1 MRQDEQSETFDQD
14 QLFSSPYPFHCFDM
28 VWCLTWP
35 SFQVFWC
42 RQGWQ
47 HRGGEQ
53 RRQRWCSWRSRR
65 QGQSV
70 LWSQMGLRRGPS
82 WTCLPRPKK
91 GKVNGQK
98 LCFLLV
104 EHSPVMLW
112 EGVHNVQDGR
122 RAGSGSS
129 RRKQPRMYLTKFW
142 IKFWVMFQMIFWLVR
157 LIELCFSWSCLQ
169 VESKGRCILTIFEQA
184 WSQSPLKEPL
194 LLSKK

>member
-1 MRQDEQSETFDQD
+1 MRQDEQSETFDQN

-28 VWCLTWP
+28 AWCLTWP

-47 HRGGEQ
+47 HRGGER

-91 GKVNGQK
+91 GKVNGRK
-98 LCFLLV
+98 LCFYSSRTFTSNV
-104 EHSPVMLW
+104 VRRSP
-112 EGVHNVQDGR
+112 Q
-122 RAGSGSS
+122 RAGWAEGGI
-129 RRKQPRMYLTKFW
+129 RKLTEETTTNVPYTVLNQ
-142 IKFWVMFQMIFWLVR
+142 ILRHVSDYTVT
-157 LIELCFSWSCLQ
+157 
-169 VESKGRCILTIFEQA
+169 GRFHWTLGFMVLPA
-184 WSQSPLKEPL
+184 GRK
-194 LLSKK
+194 